1 MSAVDSAHLVFNF
14 MASKA
19 GFIDRDGLNAIM
31 TVGYRDW
38 LAGMGK
44 FGGAKTEQWWDDQLP
59 RFGCDPRIGMDLKG
73 FLILFKG
80 QAQFVKVSTTEAL
93 ANLKKAFVLE
103 EEEKEEEKEKVP
115 YSSMTKMPQKEKEKV
130 PYSSMTKMP
139 QKEKEKVPYSSMTK
153 MPHPTK
159 KSALDV
165 LDEKEGPMTKM
176 PHPTKKSALDVLDE
190 KEGPIKS
197 SHAALIPIN
206 RSSKKTAASIGISAG
221 SWDVK
226 PPPPSLAE
234 QVSDLAIKL
243 AGAEKRIDMLTKE
256 KASLVQQTNML
267 ATRLYEVE
275 EKVYLMEHG
284 PLEEG
289 QLMFDM

>member
-1 MSAVDSAHLVFNF
+1 
-14 MASKA
+14 
-19 GFIDRDGLNAIM
+19 M
-31 TVGYRDW
+31 TK
-38 LAGMGK
+38 MP
-44 FGGAKTEQWWDDQLP
+44 Q
-59 RFGCDPRIGMDLKG
+59 
-73 FLILFKG
+73 
-80 QAQFVKVSTTEAL
+80 
-93 ANLKKAFVLE
+93 
-103 EEEKEEEKEKVP
+103 KEKVP

-130 PYSSMTKMP
+130 PYSSM
-139 QKEKEKVPYSSMTK
+139 
-153 MPHPTK
+153 
-159 KSALDV
+159 
-165 LDEKEGPMTKM
+165 
-176 PHPTKKSALDVLDE
+176 TKKSALDVLDE